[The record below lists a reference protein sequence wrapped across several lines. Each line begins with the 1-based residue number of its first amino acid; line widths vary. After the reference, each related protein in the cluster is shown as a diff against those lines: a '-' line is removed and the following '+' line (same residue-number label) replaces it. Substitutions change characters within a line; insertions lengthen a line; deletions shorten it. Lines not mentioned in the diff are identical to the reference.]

1 MTKIDQMSD
10 EYQQWLFRNTAL
22 AKGRNI
28 TITPENSSFRAIHAG
43 RILLD
48 SLVPSVAGRNEGRET
63 MLFCLHGTGRVK
75 VANEE
80 FTLNRFDGIYIG
92 RGENFEASTDG
103 SVDLV
108 EASAPT
114 AKTHPTHYVN
124 FEAEVKNND
133 NLTLRVGQEPYYR
146 DIHKVLAENVEG
158 SRLLMG
164 VTMSKP
170 GNWTSWP
177 PHEHATTREEL
188 YLFFDMPQP
197 GFGTQ
202 FIYSNLEKPEFVQPV
217 YENDAVTIV
226 RGYHPNVAS
235 PGYPINFCWVL
246 CSLEDDT
253 WRTLGGVNVQP
264 GFEQM
269 PTGLR

>member
-1 MTKIDQMSD
+1 MS
-10 EYQQWLFRNTAL
+10 QTWLFRNTAS
-22 AKGRNI
+22 KRGRSI
-28 TITPENSSFRAIHAG
+28 VITPNNSAFKAISTG

-48 SLVPSVAGRNEGRET
+48 KEHAKAAGQNMGQET
-63 MLFCLHGTGRVK
+63 TLLCLHGSGRVK
-75 VANEE
+75 VGEE
-80 FTLNRFDGIYIG
+80 TFTLSRFDGVYVS
-92 RGENFEASTDG
+92 RGVAFEVETDEF
-103 SVDLV
+103 VDIV

-114 AKTHPTHYVN
+114 NNVWPTKYVN
-124 FEAEVKNND
+124 FEQEVKNNEG
-133 NLTLRVGQEPYYR
+133 LTLHVGAEPYYR

-177 PHEHATTREEL
+177 PHEHAATREEL
-188 YLFFDMPQP
+188 YLFFDMPKP

-202 FIYSNLEKPEFVQPV
+202 FIYSDLENPEFVQPV
-217 YENDAVTIV
+217 YEDDAVTIV
-226 RGYHPNVAS
+226 EGYHPNVAA
-235 PGYPINFCWVL
+235 PGYPVNFCWVL

-253 WRTLGGVNVQP
+253 WRTLANVNVQK
-264 GFEQM
+264 GFETM

>member
-1 MTKIDQMSD
+1 MPR
-10 EYQQWLFRNTAL
+10 WLFRNTART
-22 AKGRNI
+22 KGRNI
-28 TITPENSSFRAIHAG
+28 TITPETTDFKAIHAG
-43 RILLD
+43 RIILD
-48 SLVPSVAGRNEGRET
+48 ELMPRTSGKNEGRET
-63 MLFCLHGTGRVK
+63 TLLCLHGEGVVRVGRETFDLRK
-75 VANEE
+75 
-80 FTLNRFDGIYIG
+80 FDGIYIG
-92 RGENFEASTDG
+92 RGKGFEIATDS

-114 AKTHPTHYVN
+114 AKSWPTKFVS
-124 FEAEVKNND
+124 FERDVKNSD
-133 NLTLRVGQEPYYR
+133 SLTLHVGLEPYYR

-177 PHEHATTREEL
+177 PHEHAATREEL
-188 YLFFDMPQP
+188 YLFFDMPRP

-202 FIYSNLEKPEFVQPV
+202 FIYSNLDEPEFVHPV

-226 RGYHPNVAS
+226 KGYHPNVAA

-264 GFEQM
+264 GFEAM

>member
-1 MTKIDQMSD
+1 MSHA
-10 EYQQWLFRNTAL
+10 WLFRNTA
-22 AKGRNI
+22 AQKGRFI
-28 TITPENSSFRAIHAG
+28 TITPDTSDFATISAG
-43 RILLD
+43 RIILEAGMAP
-48 SLVPSVAGRNEGRET
+48 VVAQNEGSET
-63 MLFCLHGTGRVK
+63 TLLCLHGSGEVRIG
-75 VANEE
+75 AE
-80 FTLNRFDGIYIG
+80 RFQVSKYDGVYVG
-92 RGENFEASTDG
+92 RGEAFEVSTTGFIDI
-103 SVDLV
+103 V

-114 AKTHPTHYVN
+114 AKTWPSKYVN
-124 FEAEVKNND
+124 FEKEVKPSD
-133 NLTLRVGQEPYYR
+133 SLTLHVGAEPYYR

-177 PHEHATTREEL
+177 PHEHAATREEL
-188 YLFFDMPQP
+188 YLFFDMPKP

-202 FIYSNLEKPEFVQPV
+202 FIYSDLENPEFVLPV
-217 YENDAVTIV
+217 YEDDAVTIV
-226 RGYHPNVAS
+226 EGYHPNVAA

-253 WRTLGGVNVQP
+253 WRTLANVNVQA
-264 GFEQM
+264 GFESM

>member
-1 MTKIDQMSD
+1 MN
-10 EYQQWLFRNTAL
+10 WLFRNTA
-22 AKGRNI
+22 ARTGR
-28 TITPENSSFRAIHAG
+28 TTSITPENSAFQAIHAG
-43 RILLD
+43 RIRLD
-48 SLVPSVAGRNEGRET
+48 NTTPRASGQNEGRET
-63 MLFCLHGTGRVK
+63 TLLCLHGSGRVTIGT
-75 VANEE
+75 EE
-80 FTLNRFDGIYIG
+80 YTVNRFDGIYVG
-92 RGENFEASTDG
+92 RGEAFEVATDNV
-103 SVDLV
+103 VDLV

-114 AKTHPTHYVN
+114 KKSHPSRYVS
-124 FEAEVKNND
+124 FERDVKNSD
-133 NLTLRVGQEPYYR
+133 SLTLHVGQEPYYR

-164 VTMSKP
+164 VTLSKP

-177 PHEHATTREEL
+177 PHEHAATREEL
-188 YLFFDMPQP
+188 YLFFDMPRP

-202 FIYSNLEKPEFVQPV
+202 FIYSNLEHPEFVQPV
-217 YENDAVTIV
+217 YEDDAVVIV
-226 RGYHPNVAS
+226 KGYHPNVAA

-253 WRTLGGVNVQP
+253 WRSLGGVNVQP

>member
-1 MTKIDQMSD
+1 MPQRKN
-10 EYQQWLFRNTAL
+10 WLFRDTASN
-22 AKGRNI
+22 KGRTI
-28 TITPENSSFRAIHAG
+28 EITPDTSEFVAISAG
-43 RILLD
+43 RIILD
-48 SLVPSVAGRNEGRET
+48 KETPRASGLNEGRET
-63 MLFCLHGTGRVK
+63 ALLCLHGSGRVR
-75 VANEE
+75 VGDEE
-80 FTLNRFDGIYIG
+80 FAMSRFDGVYVS
-92 RGENFEASTDG
+92 RGASFEVSTD
-103 SVDLV
+103 DFIDIV
-108 EASAPT
+108 EGSAPT
-114 AKTHPTHYVN
+114 EKTWPTKFVS
-124 FEAEVKNND
+124 FENDVKNSD
-133 NLTLRVGQEPYYR
+133 SLTLHVGAEPYYR

-177 PHEHATTREEL
+177 PHEHAATREEL
-188 YLFFDMPQP
+188 YLFFDMPRP

-202 FIYSNLEKPEFVQPV
+202 FIYSNLDEPEFVQPV

-226 RGYHPNVAS
+226 EGYHPNVAA

-253 WRTLGGVNVQP
+253 WRTLGGVNVQA
-264 GFEQM
+264 GFEAM

>member
-1 MTKIDQMSD
+1 MN
-10 EYQQWLFRNTAL
+10 QQWLFRNTAS
-22 AKGRNI
+22 KRGRNI
-28 TITPENSSFRAIHAG
+28 TITPETSEFKAIHAG

-48 SLVPSVAGRNEGRET
+48 STAPRAGGHNEGRET
-63 MLFCLHGTGRVK
+63 TLFCLHGTGQIK
-75 VANEE
+75 VGSEI
-80 FTLNRFDGIYIG
+80 FDLKKFDGVYVS
-92 RGENFEASTDG
+92 RGAPFELSTKDFFD
-103 SVDLV
+103 VV

-114 AKTHPTHYVN
+114 SKSHPTRCVN
-124 FEAEVKNND
+124 FEKEVKNSD
-133 NLTLRVGQEPYYR
+133 SLTLHVGQEPYYR

-158 SRLLMG
+158 SRILTG

-177 PHEHATTREEL
+177 PHEHAATREEL
-188 YLFFDMPQP
+188 YLFFDMPRP

-202 FIYSNLEKPEFVQPV
+202 FMYSNLENPEFVQPV
-217 YENDAVTIV
+217 YEDDAVVIV
-226 RGYHPNVAS
+226 KGYHPNVAA

-253 WRTLGGVNVQP
+253 WRTLANVNVQP
-264 GFEQM
+264 GFESM

>member
-1 MTKIDQMSD
+1 MYPKNPGSD
-10 EYQQWLFRNTAL
+10 NWLFRNTAA

-28 TITPENSSFRAIHAG
+28 TITPETSAFKAIHAG
-43 RILLD
+43 RIILD
-48 SLVPSVAGRNEGRET
+48 KENPSVVARNEGRET
-63 MLFCLHGTGRVK
+63 MLLCLHGRGRVGSS
-75 VANEE
+75 AAEYE
-80 FTLNRFDGIYIG
+80 IGPLDGVYIR
-92 RGENFEASTDG
+92 RGQTFVVETDDF
-103 SVDLV
+103 VDIV
-108 EASAPT
+108 EGSAPT
-114 AKTHPTHYVN
+114 EKSHPSRFVK
-124 FEAEVKNND
+124 FEDEVKNSD
-133 NLTLRVGQEPYYR
+133 SLTLHVGAEPYYR

-177 PHEHATTREEL
+177 PHEHASTREEL
-188 YLFFDMPQP
+188 YLFFDMPRP

-202 FIYSNLEKPEFVQPV
+202 YIYSNLEDPEFVQPV

-226 RGYHPNVAS
+226 EGYHPNVAA
-235 PGYPINFCWVL
+235 PGYPINFCWIL

-253 WRTLGGVNVQP
+253 WRTLGGVNVQS
-264 GFEQM
+264 GFESM

>member
-1 MTKIDQMSD
+1 MAQTKD
-10 EYQQWLFRNTAL
+10 WLFRNTTS

-28 TITPENSSFRAIHAG
+28 TITPQTSAFKDISAG
-43 RILLD
+43 RIILD
-48 SLVPSVAGRNEGRET
+48 KTIPTASGRNEGRET
-63 MLFCLHGTGRVK
+63 TLLCLHGSGKVKIGGEEYALGR
-75 VANEE
+75 
-80 FTLNRFDGIYIG
+80 LDGIYVG
-92 RGENFEASTDG
+92 RSEPFEVSTSDF
-103 SVDLV
+103 VDII

-114 AKTHPTHYVN
+114 AKVWPTKFVS
-124 FEAEVKNND
+124 FERDVKNSES
-133 NLTLRVGQEPYYR
+133 LTLHVGAEPYYR
-146 DIHKVLAENVEG
+146 DIHKVLAENVQG

-177 PHEHATTREEL
+177 PHEHAATREEL
-188 YLFFDMPQP
+188 YLFFDMPRP

-202 FIYSNLEKPEFVQPV
+202 FIYSNLENPEFVQPV

-226 RGYHPNVAS
+226 EGYHPNVAS

-264 GFEQM
+264 GFEAM